1 MSNKTNTT
9 AAQQTAT
16 ATTNLS
22 NRTKAAIELYRRVF
36 CVFSDILEF
45 VGTFQKEDEEGKLE
59 ANFHD
64 LEEAG
69 NDLVKELQDMI
80 GFSAVLDQ
88 ESELENVPST
98 LLNGIT
104 KNEQ

>member
-9 AAQQTAT
+9 AAQHTAT
-16 ATTNLS
+16 ATPNLS
-22 NRTKAAIELYRRVF
+22 NRTKAAIELYRRAFSVF
-36 CVFSDILEF
+36 GDILAF
-45 VGTFQKEDEEGKLE
+45 CGTFQSEDEEGKLE

-88 ESELENVPST
+88 ETELEDIPST
-98 LLNGIT
+98 LLKDIT